1 MSLIGKP
8 IKSRITGMKGA
19 IVDLDRKFLIVSFS
33 MGGARVPLSKYS
45 ELLEMSDETKEEV
58 EEYIR
63 SLKRPSRR
71 AKESE

>member
-19 IVDLDRKFLIVSFS
+19 IVDYDRKFLIVSFS
-33 MGGARVPLSKYS
+33 IGGVKVPLSKYS
-45 ELLEMSDETKEEV
+45 DLLEMSDQTKEEV

-63 SLKRPSRR
+63 SLKKPS
-71 AKESE
+71 KKTVSSQ

>member
-8 IKSRITGMKGA
+8 IKSRITGMRGA
-19 IVDLDRKFLIVSFS
+19 IVDHDRKFLIVSFS
-33 MGGARVPLSKYS
+33 MGGVKVPLSKYS
-45 ELLEMSDETKEEV
+45 ELLEMSDETREEV

-63 SLKRPSRR
+63 SLKKPSRK